1 MPMTLRHIPTAPSE
15 PSPPGTLRITLTNP
29 DQGRHLLATLR
40 GHCEADHVAG
50 TDGAALD
57 IFMSGSG
64 NRGVLRRVDA
74 WLREF
79 GVDSASLELDGRTY
93 LLTKS

>member
-1 MPMTLRHIPTAPSE
+1 MPMTLLHVPSTLSE

-29 DQGRHLLATLR
+29 DQGRHLLAALR
-40 GHCEADHVAG
+40 GHCEADHVPG
-50 TDGAALD
+50 SNGAALD
-57 IFMSGSG
+57 ISMSDTG

-93 LLTKS
+93 RLTKT

>member
-1 MPMTLRHIPTAPSE
+1 MPMTLHHVPSTPSE

-50 TDGAALD
+50 SDGAALD
-57 IFMSGSG
+57 VSTSDGG